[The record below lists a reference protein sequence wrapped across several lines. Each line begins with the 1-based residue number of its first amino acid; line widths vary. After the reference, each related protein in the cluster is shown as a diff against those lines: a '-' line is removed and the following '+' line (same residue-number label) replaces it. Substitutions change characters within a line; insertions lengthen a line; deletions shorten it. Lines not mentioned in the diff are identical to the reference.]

1 MQIFVDNLSK
11 VTMSNNNIRVELSQN
26 GPDNTTVNVGTLIL
40 PANQASNFVNAM
52 ANSLKQL
59 DEQMK
64 AKSESDNTQEKDM
77 Q

>member
-1 MQIFVDNLSK
+1 MQIFVDSLSR
-11 VTMSNNNIRVELSQN
+11 VSMSNNNIRVELSQN
-26 GPDNTTVNVGTLIL
+26 GPDNTTVNVGTLII
-40 PANQASNFVNAM
+40 PANQAAGFVNAM

-64 AKSESDNTQEKDM
+64 ARAEDKPAEEDM

>member
-26 GPDNTTVNVGTLIL
+26 GPDNTTVTVGTLII
-40 PANQASNFVNAM
+40 PANQAAGFVNAM

-59 DEQMK
+59 DDQMK
-64 AKSESDNTQEKDM
+64 ARAEDKPAEEDM

>member
-1 MQIFVDNLSK
+1 MHVFVDNLSR

-26 GPDNTTVNVGTLIL
+26 GPDNTTINVGTLIL
-40 PANQASNFVNAM
+40 PANQAAGFVNAM

-64 AKSESDNTQEKDM
+64 ARVEDKPAEEDM

>member
-1 MQIFVDNLSK
+1 MHVFVDNLSR

-26 GPDNTTVNVGTLIL
+26 GPDNTTVTVGALIL
-40 PANQASNFVNAM
+40 PANQAAGFVNAM

-64 AKSESDNTQEKDM
+64 ARVEDKPAEEDM

>member
-1 MQIFVDNLSK
+1 MHVFVDNLSK

-26 GPDNTTVNVGTLIL
+26 GPDNTTVNVGTLII
-40 PANQASNFVNAM
+40 PANQAAGFVNAM

-64 AKSESDNTQEKDM
+64 ARAEDKPAEEDM

>member
-1 MQIFVDNLSK
+1 MHVFVDNLSK

-26 GPDNTTVNVGTLIL
+26 GPDNTTVNVGTLII
-40 PANQASNFVNAM
+40 PANQAAGFVNAM

-59 DEQMK
+59 DEQIK